1 MKNKHRYLLAA
12 VFTAAFL
19 SVTGCSSE
27 KQKTFE
33 QAGKD
38 LEQGNNAYALEG
50 YEASIADGVK
60 LAQSYRG
67 AGIANMR
74 LGNYD
79 AAAEDFTQAM
89 SAGKIGKALQKD
101 LLSYRATTYL
111 YAEKYTEA
119 MADCQTLAGLGEMD
133 ANGYFLT
140 GKVALAMDSYEEASA
155 NFDQAYSEEAT
166 YEMGI
171 RIFQTYQEREM
182 AADGIRYLE
191 ATLAA
196 EPKTAE
202 DFCQR
207 GRIYYYMEDYA
218 SAASELITAVNQN
231 STEAVLLLGMVYLAQ
246 NDTSN
251 ARAMYQQYVTA
262 EGDSAKGYN
271 GLAQCDLAEGNYDS
285 ALANIA
291 SGKASAT
298 TQELRDLLYNEMV
311 AYEKKLDFATA
322 LTKAREYLE
331 MFPDDESVQR
341 EIVFLQSRVSGQ
353 S

>member
-1 MKNKHRYLLAA
+1 MAALLSMA
-12 VFTAAFL
+12 
-19 SVTGCSSE
+19 GCSSE

-38 LEQGNNAYALEG
+38 LEQGNYTYALEG
-50 YEASIADGVK
+50 YESSIADGVK
-60 LAQSYRG
+60 LAHSYRG

-79 AAAEDFTQAM
+79 AAAEDFTLAM
-89 SAGKIGKALQKD
+89 SSGRIGKALQKD

-111 YAEKYTEA
+111 YAERYAES

-140 GKVALAMDSYEEASA
+140 GKVALAMDSYDEAAA
-155 NFDQAYSEEAT
+155 NFDQAYGEEST

-171 RIFQTYQEREM
+171 RIFQAYQEREM

-191 ATLAA
+191 ATLATQP
-196 EPKTAE
+196 ESVE
-202 DFCQR
+202 DSCSR

-218 SAASELITAVNQN
+218 NASRELITAVNQN
-231 STEAVLLLGMVYLAQ
+231 STEAMLLLGMVYLAQ

-251 ARAMYQQYVTA
+251 ARAMYQQYVAA

-291 SGKASAT
+291 SGKSSAT

-311 AYEKKLDFATA
+311 AYERKLDFATA

-331 MFPDDESVQR
+331 MFPDDETVQK
-341 EIVFLQSRVSGQ
+341 EIIFLQSRVSVQ
-353 S
+353 